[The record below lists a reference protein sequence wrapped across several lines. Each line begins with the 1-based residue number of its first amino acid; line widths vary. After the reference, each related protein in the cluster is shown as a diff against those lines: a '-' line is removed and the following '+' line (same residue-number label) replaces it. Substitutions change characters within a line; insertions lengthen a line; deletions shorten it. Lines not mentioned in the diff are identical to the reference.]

1 MTGKKQGSEEHSMI
15 SSNFLLF
22 LLRLTVCSH
31 VAREHDWWPCYYCLE
46 PLPAKN
52 TLAVSFR
59 VG

>member
-1 MTGKKQGSEEHSMI
+1 MI

-31 VAREHDWWPCYYCLE
+31 VARDHDWWPCYYCLE